1 MSDDPGRAAAIVDR
15 FLSAFNTG
23 DTAAMRETLA
33 DDAVAYVT
41 GPDGSSGEVDGADR
55 YIAAIE
61 AMNLPAV
68 DYSVALTQPPV
79 SVGDGR
85 TLIMVE
91 VHARRGDRTL
101 VNYAA
106 HLLKIADGEITQL
119 HMVDAKPAESDAF
132 WA

>member
-1 MSDDPGRAAAIVDR
+1 MSDDPGPAAIVDR

-23 DTAAMRETLA
+23 DTAAMRGTLA

-41 GPDGSSGEVDGADR
+41 GPDGSS
-55 YIAAIE
+55 
-61 AMNLPAV
+61 AV

-106 HLLKIADGEITQL
+106 HLLKIADGKITQL

>member
-1 MSDDPGRAAAIVDR
+1 MSDDPGPAAIVDR

-41 GPDGSSGEVDGADR
+41 GPDGSSAEVDGADG

-106 HLLKIADGEITQL
+106 HLLKIADGKITQL